1 MFVIWIHSSFQHYMS
16 LLECIRDNSQALL
29 HISYQ
34 EIKNDSS
41 LNIMNHNYTS
51 SYYYSN
57 VVKLIYDDSLNSR
70 LDAVNCSIKIMKSN
84 RVLNLILTRDRVF
97 SKCDRIELLW
107 V

>member
-1 MFVIWIHSSFQHYMS
+1 MS

-29 HISYQ
+29 HVSYQ
-34 EIKNDSS
+34 EVKSDSS
-41 LNIMNHNYTS
+41 LNILNRNYTS

-84 RVLNLILTRDRVF
+84 KVLNLILTRDRVF
-97 SKCDRIELLW
+97 SKVDRIELLW